1 MRKLGEVMADLI
13 KKTGMQHTDANFKEI
28 LALTT
33 PVSEEAEQ
41 GLFSLMNSQ
50 EAESWAKGNTNIKKH
65 YTAQAY
71 NGWDD
76 KIFKTADKMGLS
88 DEDKELLRSEKST
101 GKRQDL
107 LADILDKKIA
117 EAKKNAEVAGKNNNA
132 DAELKWK
139 QEFEKLNSSTSK
151 IKDDYELALKKK
163 DDEFY
168 NWKTEAK
175 WNDVLS
181 PQKWSDNL
189 GPNVRIPAAKLV
201 IQNKLN
207 ELGAKVVLDEDGE
220 LKLVKKEDNSMPYFD
235 SSNKNPKFTEF
246 ATKILDENKLL
257 AVSAPTPNQN
267 NNSNNT
273 FKPVLSPSG
282 TAANTNKRPNTVLSA
297 LQQSQK
303 DQLGQ

>member
-28 LALTT
+28 IALTT
-33 PVSEEAEQ
+33 PVTEEAEQ
-41 GLFSLMNSQ
+41 GLFSLMNAS
-50 EAESWAKGNTNIKKH
+50 EAESWAKGNTNIKNH

-76 KIFKTADKMGLS
+76 KIFKTADKMGIS
-88 DEDKELLRSEKST
+88 DEDKDLLRAEKST

-107 LADILDKKIA
+107 LTDILDRKIA
-117 EAKKNAEVAGKNNNA
+117 EAKKNAEAAGKNNNA

-139 QEFEKLNSSTSK
+139 QEFDKLNSSTSK
-151 IKDDYELALKKK
+151 IKDDYELALKRK
-163 DDEFY
+163 DDDHY
-168 NWKTEAK
+168 NWKKEAK
-175 WNDVLS
+175 WDSVLA

-189 GPNVRIPAAKLV
+189 GSDIRIPVGKLA
-201 IQNKLN
+201 IEKKMS
-207 ELGAKVVLDEDGE
+207 EIGAMAILDENGE
-220 LKLVKKEDNSMPYFD
+220 FKLVKKEDNSMPYFD

-257 AVSAPTPNQN
+257 AVSAPTPNPN

-273 FKPVLSPSG
+273 FKPVSSPSG
-282 TAANTNKRPNTVLSA
+282 TTANTNQRPNVVLSA
-297 LQQSQK
+297 LQQSIK
-303 DQLGQ
+303 DQQG